1 MAGLIQIILIRLKD
15 YDAYD
20 HPTLEIIEKKDN
32 PDDIFDVTGKM
43 RPDTNM
49 IHNIQNTE
57 CSVYHL
63 NFCRK
68 QGSWTTQSSQSKTL
82 P

>member
-1 MAGLIQIILIRLKD
+1 MAGLIQIIFIRLKD

-43 RPDTNM
+43 G
-49 IHNIQNTE
+49 Q
-57 CSVYHL
+57 
-63 NFCRK
+63 
-68 QGSWTTQSSQSKTL
+68 TL
-82 P
+82 A